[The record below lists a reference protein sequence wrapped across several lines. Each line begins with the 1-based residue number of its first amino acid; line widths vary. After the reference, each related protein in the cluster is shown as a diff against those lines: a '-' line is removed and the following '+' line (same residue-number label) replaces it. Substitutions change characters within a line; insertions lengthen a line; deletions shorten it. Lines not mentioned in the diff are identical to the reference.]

1 MDSSCRIEFDVI
13 VIGGGVMGSSAAYQ
27 TAKRGQKTLL
37 LEQFDF
43 LHHRGSSHGESR
55 GMRAT
60 YKKDYYTKM
69 AVESSKL
76 WREAESEAGYSVYTD
91 TDHLDMGP
99 GGSASLKAV
108 IANCDKNSFPY
119 QILDHGQFA
128 DKFSG
133 KLSIPEDWIAV
144 YTELGGVIKPT
155 KAVSMFQALAFQK
168 GAVLRDNMEVKEIRR
183 DEVKGGIVVCTTRGD
198 KFWCRKCVVTA
209 GAWTRKLVRS
219 IAGLELPIQPVHATV
234 CYWKIKEGHEEKYAI
249 GGNFPT
255 FIGYGDVAVYGT
267 PSLEFPGLIKITLHE
282 GCQCD
287 PDRRQWRPELDLDS
301 LKEWIKGRFLGLV
314 DGCAPVSMQTCMYSM
329 TPDEDYVIDF
339 LGGEFREDVVIGGG
353 FSGHGFKMAPAVG
366 KILADLALVGHADGV
381 ELEHFR
387 IGRFEENPK

>member
-1 MDSSCRIEFDVI
+1 M
-13 VIGGGVMGSSAAYQ
+13 
-27 TAKRGQKTLL
+27 
-37 LEQFDF
+37 
-43 LHHRGSSHGESR
+43 
-55 GMRAT
+55 
-60 YKKDYYTKM
+60 
-69 AVESSKL
+69 
-76 WREAESEAGYSVYTD
+76 
-91 TDHLDMGP
+91 
-99 GGSASLKAV
+99 
-108 IANCDKNSFPY
+108 
-119 QILDHGQFA
+119 
-128 DKFSG
+128 
-133 KLSIPEDWIAV
+133 

-168 GAVLRDNMEVKEIRR
+168 GAVLRDDMEVKEIRR

-219 IAGLELPIQPVHATV
+219 IAGLELPIQPVHAIV

-249 GGNFPT
+249 GGDFPT
-255 FIGYGDVAVYGT
+255 FIGYGDVHVYGT
-267 PSLEFPGLIKITLHE
+267 PSLEFPGLIKITLHD

-314 DGCAPVSMQTCMYSM
+314 DGCAPVSMQSCMYSM

-353 FSGHGFKMAPAVG
+353 FSGHGFKMAPVVG
-366 KILADLALVGHADGV
+366 KILADLALTGHADGV

-387 IGRFEENPK
+387 IGRFEEYPK